1 MPEWFYWIT
10 TENQNNSDKC
20 SNNFKAA
27 SGYKYYALGKLL
39 KSSPALLYGL
49 EKKMCD
55 VNLFT
60 IDIFCLSGE
69 LSPKITLC

>member
-49 EKKMCD
+49 EKKKCVMWIS
-55 VNLFT
+55 LQL
-60 IDIFCLSGE
+60 IFSVFLGNF
-69 LSPKITLC
+69 LQK

>member
-49 EKKMCD
+49 DKKKCVMWIS
-55 VNLFT
+55 LQL
-60 IDIFCLSGE
+60 IFSVFLGNF
-69 LSPKITLC
+69 LQK